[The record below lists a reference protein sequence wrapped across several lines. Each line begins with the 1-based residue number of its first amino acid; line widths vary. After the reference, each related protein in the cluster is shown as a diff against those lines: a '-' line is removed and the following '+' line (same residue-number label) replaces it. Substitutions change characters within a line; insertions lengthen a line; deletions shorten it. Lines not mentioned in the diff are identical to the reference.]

1 MGLATL
7 STEMAQYLES
17 KGVGNYEAAG
27 TGAPGEP
34 VNLFVEWMPDKPD
47 VALGLYTSSGGES
60 SAGEGEDQPQ
70 LMVRIRGTRDA
81 RTALAKAEAAYN
93 ALHAMGDTLL
103 AGGTQLIYCLGI
115 QSGFNRLGV
124 DEAGRHLYTCN
135 FRTMIL
141 NPTTNRTPEE

>member
-7 STEMAQYLES
+7 STEFAQLLEEL
-17 KGVGNYEAAG
+17 GVGNYEGAG
-27 TGAPGEP
+27 AGAPGSP

-47 VALGLYTSSGGES
+47 VAVGLYTSSGGES
-60 SAGEGEDQPQ
+60 SAGEGEDNPQ
-70 LMVRIRGTRDA
+70 IMVRIRGTKDA
-81 RTALAKAEAAYN
+81 RTALAKAEAVYN
-93 ALHAMGDTLL
+93 GLHGLGDKVL

-124 DEAGRHLYTCN
+124 DEVGRHLYTCN

-141 NPTTNRTPEE
+141 NPTPNRTPEE